1 MAPVCSCP
9 LCYKVGIGFSQH
21 LRYVHNVRNS
31 EERMLLCNWQSGR
44 VNVRQEQCPVTG
56 CSTHLSRLDQQINSD
71 TELNRAQRR
80 QALDAVRRRL
90 TMERLVTLRDSIPVI
105 PLATDLD
112 IVKAAMQIEE
122 DFLDSP
128 PLAEEEEDVGF
139 KDYSCNCQVPKPI

>member
-44 VNVRQEQCPVTG
+44 VNVRQELCPVSG

-80 QALDAVRRRL
+80 QVLEDLGRRL
-90 TMERLVTLRDSIPVI
+90 TMERLAALRASIPAI

-112 IVKAAMQIEE
+112 IVETVRK
-122 DFLDSP
+122 
-128 PLAEEEEDVGF
+128 
-139 KDYSCNCQVPKPI
+139 